1 MIMCCCLACR
11 RTGMTRD
18 RILQIRVT
26 SAELDIFRDA
36 ARLVHRS
43 VSNWAVERLAR
54 LASEEVEAAVEK
66 K

>member
-1 MIMCCCLACR
+1 MAR
-11 RTGMTRD
+11 N

-26 SAELDIFRDA
+26 AAELEIFRDA

-43 VSNWAVERLAR
+43 VSNWAVERLVR